1 MKRLG
6 VTGVA
11 LAVLAGL
18 LGLFAVQTAGATTP
32 DKPLPR
38 VVVYVESQELC
49 YDSIITAQNL
59 PNAGPFQ
66 VLEPDTA
73 NNCGGDPASALK
85 TEFGLGDTGYVGGR
99 WVLTMPDGSMVYFS
113 CPLLGPGYPP
123 A

>member
-6 VTGVA
+6 VTGVVI
-11 LAVLAGL
+11 AVLAGV
-18 LGLFAVQTAGATTP
+18 LGLFAVQTAGAKTL

-38 VVVYVESQELC
+38 VVVYVESQDLC
-49 YDSIITAQNL
+49 YDSIITAQDL

-66 VLEPDTA
+66 VLEPDPD

-85 TEFGLGDTGYVGGR
+85 TVFGPGDTGYVGGR
-99 WVLTMPDGSMVYFS
+99 WVLGSMYFS

>member
-1 MKRLG
+1 MKRMG
-6 VTGVA
+6 VTGVV
-11 LAVLAGL
+11 LAVLAGV

-38 VVVYVESQELC
+38 VVLC
-49 YDSIITAQNL
+49 YDSIVTAQDL
-59 PNAGPFQ
+59 PNKGAFQ

-73 NNCGGDPASALK
+73 NRCNSSPALK
-85 TEFGLGDTGYVGGR
+85 TEFGPGDPGYVGGR
-99 WVLTMPDGSMVYFS
+99 WVLTMRDGSMVYFS

>member
-6 VTGVA
+6 AMGAA
-11 LAVLAGL
+11 LAVLAGVF
-18 LGLFAVQTAGATTP
+18 GLFAVQTAGATTP

-38 VVVYVESQELC
+38 VVVYVESQGLC
-49 YDSIITAQNL
+49 YDSIVTAQDL
-59 PNAGPFQ
+59 PSKGAFQ
-66 VLEPDTA
+66 VLEADPA
-73 NNCGGDPASALK
+73 NHCGGPALK
-85 TEFGLGDTGYVGGR
+85 TEFGPGDPAYVGGR